1 MANNDFDIHYV
12 ANLARIALS
21 PEQEAR
27 LAAQL
32 GDILGYVK
40 KLEELDVT
48 GVEPMAHA
56 VPLANVLRSDEVQ
69 PSIPQEAALANAPKQ
84 ANGLFVVPQIVECCC
99 MNSPSLAS
107 RPNLPP
113 RKSAP
118 ARRCRRA
125 SSASTPSMAK
135 STLS

>member
-1 MANNDFDIHYV
+1 MSNNDFDIHYV
-12 ANLARIALS
+12 ANLSRIALS

-48 GVEPMAHA
+48 GVEPMAHS

-84 ANGLFVVPQIVECCC
+84 ANGLFVVPKIVE
-99 MNSPSLAS
+99 
-107 RPNLPP
+107 
-113 RKSAP
+113 
-118 ARRCRRA
+118 
-125 SSASTPSMAK
+125 
-135 STLS
+135 

>member
-21 PEQEAR
+21 PDQEAR

-48 GVEPMAHA
+48 GVESMAHA
-56 VPLANVLRSDEVQ
+56 VPLANVLRTDEVQ
-69 PSIPQEAALANAPKQ
+69 PSIPQEAALTNAPKQ
-84 ANGLFVVPQIVECCC
+84 ANGLFVVPKIVE
-99 MNSPSLAS
+99 
-107 RPNLPP
+107 
-113 RKSAP
+113 
-118 ARRCRRA
+118 
-125 SSASTPSMAK
+125 
-135 STLS
+135 

>member
-56 VPLANVLRSDEVQ
+56 VPLANVLRTDEVQ

-84 ANGLFVVPQIVECCC
+84 ATGLVVVPKIVE
-99 MNSPSLAS
+99 
-107 RPNLPP
+107 
-113 RKSAP
+113 
-118 ARRCRRA
+118 
-125 SSASTPSMAK
+125 
-135 STLS
+135 

>member
-21 PEQEAR
+21 PDQEAR

-32 GDILGYVK
+32 ADILGYVK

-56 VPLANVLRSDEVQ
+56 VPLANVLRTDEVQ

-84 ANGLFVVPQIVECCC
+84 ANGLFIVPKIVE
-99 MNSPSLAS
+99 
-107 RPNLPP
+107 
-113 RKSAP
+113 
-118 ARRCRRA
+118 
-125 SSASTPSMAK
+125 
-135 STLS
+135 

>member
-21 PEQEAR
+21 PDQEAR

-56 VPLANVLRSDEVQ
+56 VPLANVLRTDEVQ

-84 ANGLFVVPQIVECCC
+84 AKGLFVVPKIVE
-99 MNSPSLAS
+99 
-107 RPNLPP
+107 
-113 RKSAP
+113 
-118 ARRCRRA
+118 
-125 SSASTPSMAK
+125 
-135 STLS
+135 

>member
-21 PEQEAR
+21 PDQEAR

-56 VPLANVLRSDEVQ
+56 VPLANVLRTDEVQ
-69 PSIPQEAALANAPKQ
+69 SSISQEAALANAPKQ
-84 ANGLFVVPQIVECCC
+84 ANGLFVVPKIVE
-99 MNSPSLAS
+99 
-107 RPNLPP
+107 
-113 RKSAP
+113 
-118 ARRCRRA
+118 
-125 SSASTPSMAK
+125 
-135 STLS
+135 

>member
-21 PEQEAR
+21 PDQEAR

-56 VPLANVLRSDEVQ
+56 VPLANVLRTDEVQ

-84 ANGLFVVPQIVECCC
+84 TNGLFVVPKIVE
-99 MNSPSLAS
+99 
-107 RPNLPP
+107 
-113 RKSAP
+113 
-118 ARRCRRA
+118 
-125 SSASTPSMAK
+125 
-135 STLS
+135 

>member
-1 MANNDFDIHYV
+1 MADTDFDIQYV

-32 GDILGYVK
+32 EDILGYVK

-48 GVEPMAHA
+48 GVDPMAHA
-56 VPLANVLRSDEVQ
+56 VPLANVLRTDEVQ

-84 ANGLFVVPQIVECCC
+84 ANGLFVVPKIVE
-99 MNSPSLAS
+99 
-107 RPNLPP
+107 
-113 RKSAP
+113 
-118 ARRCRRA
+118 
-125 SSASTPSMAK
+125 
-135 STLS
+135 

>member
-21 PEQEAR
+21 PDQEAR

-40 KLEELDVT
+40 KREELDVT

-56 VPLANVLRSDEVQ
+56 VPLANVLRTDEVQ

-84 ANGLFVVPQIVECCC
+84 ANGLFVVPKIVE
-99 MNSPSLAS
+99 
-107 RPNLPP
+107 
-113 RKSAP
+113 
-118 ARRCRRA
+118 
-125 SSASTPSMAK
+125 
-135 STLS
+135 